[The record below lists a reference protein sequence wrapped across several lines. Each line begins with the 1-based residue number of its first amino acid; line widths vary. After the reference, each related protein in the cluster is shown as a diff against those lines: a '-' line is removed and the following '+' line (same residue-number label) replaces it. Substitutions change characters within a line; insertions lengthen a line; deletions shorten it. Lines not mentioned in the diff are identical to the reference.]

1 MVFRLPLR
9 LYLVLRRLTHG
20 VTLGV
25 RGAVFD
31 ERKQVFLVRH
41 TYTPGWHFPGG
52 GVDRRE
58 TVHDAIAR
66 ELGEEAGIVL
76 TGAAEL
82 FGVYVNARLSR
93 RDHVALYICRQWRQ
107 DQMPKVPNMEIR
119 DCGFFPID
127 ALPDGTTEATRRR
140 LAEVL
145 EGAPPSAEW

>member
-1 MVFRLPLR
+1 MVFRLPLG
-9 LYLVLRRLTHG
+9 LYLALRRLTHG

-31 ERKQVFLVRH
+31 DRKQVFLVRH

-58 TVHDAIAR
+58 TVHDALVR
-66 ELGEEAGIVL
+66 ELGEEAGVAL

-82 FGVYVNARLSR
+82 FGVYVNNRLSR
-93 RDHVALYICRQWRQ
+93 RDHVAFYICRQWRQ
-107 DQMPKVPNMEIR
+107 DHLPKVPNMEIR